1 MLVSFLH
8 RFIENRIEDALQ
20 LLEKIDEGAA
30 QELSA
35 FTYDYLRAYLSFY
48 SQDVTEISSA
58 QVLCGAYLEKP
69 YLADQPYYRH
79 FSKKTKE
86 GVFLWALY
94 FCREKCF

>member
-35 FTYDYLRAYLSFY
+35 FTYDYLCAYLSFY
-48 SQDVTEISSA
+48 SQDVSEISNA
-58 QVLCGAYLEKP
+58 QADCDAYLEKP
-69 YLADQPYYRH
+69 YLAGQVYYRH
-79 FSKKTKE
+79 FSKKKKE
-86 GVFLWALY
+86 DVFL
-94 FCREKCF
+94 